1 MRNIFIQAVGIRIA
15 CDIKPMTAPA
25 FAISWRGQ
33 ITVDHVLVGIGG
45 IIRKVECAF
54 RKRGGQASQIKRDPP
69 DKGALISLLRRCN
82 ACCFQLRKDEGIY
95 GITNPRTIFDL
106 GNTML
111 FNGLERPMLCG
122 TSDDFIRFRIDSTLL
137 NPKFKVTDFSSRKG
151 TIGGHLVI
159 TLPAYHF
166 QQKRFCRR
174 IGNHRSTAFATL
186 DGALVGIQ
194 P

>member
-1 MRNIFIQAVGIRIA
+1 
-15 CDIKPMTAPA
+15 
-25 FAISWRGQ
+25 
-33 ITVDHVLVGIGG
+33 
-45 IIRKVECAF
+45 
-54 RKRGGQASQIKRDPP
+54 
-69 DKGALISLLRRCN
+69 
-82 ACCFQLRKDEGIY
+82 
-95 GITNPRTIFDL
+95 
-106 GNTML
+106 ML

-122 TSDDFIRFRIDSTLL
+122 TPDNFIRFRIDSTLL

-174 IGNHRSTAFATL
+174 IGNHRSTAFATF
-186 DGALVGIQ
+186 DNALVRIQ